1 MRRMINERRLDRI
14 ISKNISRALNEG
26 MMNRMRGAWN
36 GFVNGGNNQSYQAN
50 PYPAN
55 NNGQQQQQQN
65 NGNGQQQ
72 QPQQQQ
78 RFGYAQQDKNGKYQF
93 TQANAGGNSQNQS
106 RDAYN
111 NSFLT
116 YCQYANAQMEKMSQC
131 IEQGNYKQAYDW
143 SLGAMDNLKR
153 IQSGISKDSANGQQ

>member
-153 IQSGISKDSANGQQ
+153 IQSGISKDSSNGQQ

>member
-1 MRRMINERRLDRI
+1 LIEVADKPLTIIYSGARNLASNLLAEDGSVGIRVTNEDFSRRLC
-14 ISKNISRALNEG
+14 
-26 MMNRMRGAWN
+26 
-36 GFVNGGNNQSYQAN
+36 
-50 PYPAN
+50 
-55 NNGQQQQQQN
+55 QQQQN

-72 QPQQQQ
+72 QPQQQ

-111 NSFLT
+111 NSYLT

>member
-14 ISKNISRALNEG
+14 ISQNISRALNEG

-72 QPQQQQ
+72 QQPQQQ

-93 TQANAGGNSQNQS
+93 TQANAGDNSQNQS

-111 NSFLT
+111 NSYLT

>member
-1 MRRMINERRLDRI
+1 MINERRLDRI

>member
-1 MRRMINERRLDRI
+1 MKRMINERRLDRI

-36 GFVNGGNNQSYQAN
+36 GFVNGWNNQSYQAN
-50 PYPAN
+50 PYPAG
-55 NNGQQQQQQN
+55 NNGQQQQQN

-72 QPQQQQ
+72 QQQPQQQ

-131 IEQGNYKQAYDW
+131 IEQGNYEQAYDW

>member
-1 MRRMINERRLDRI
+1 MINERRLDRI

-55 NNGQQQQQQN
+55 NNGQQQQ
-65 NGNGQQQ
+65 
-72 QPQQQQ
+72 PQQQ

-93 TQANAGGNSQNQS
+93 TKANAGGNSQNQS
-106 RDAYN
+106 RDADN

-131 IEQGNYKQAYDW
+131 IEQGNYEQAYDW

-153 IQSGISKDSANGQQ
+153 IQSGISKDSAYGQQ

>member
-1 MRRMINERRLDRI
+1 MINERRLDRI

-153 IQSGISKDSANGQQ
+153 IQSGISKDSSNGQQ

>member
-72 QPQQQQ
+72 QQPQQQ

-153 IQSGISKDSANGQQ
+153 IQSGISKDSAYGQQ

>member
-1 MRRMINERRLDRI
+1 MINERRLDRI

-55 NNGQQQQQQN
+55 NNGQQQQQN

-72 QPQQQQ
+72 QQQPQQQ
-78 RFGYAQQDKNGKYQF
+78 RFGYAQQDKNDKYQF

>member
-55 NNGQQQQQQN
+55 NNGQQQQ
-65 NGNGQQQ
+65 
-72 QPQQQQ
+72 PQQQ
-78 RFGYAQQDKNGKYQF
+78 RFGYSQQDKNGKYQF

-153 IQSGISKDSANGQQ
+153 IQSGISKDSAYGQQ

>member
-55 NNGQQQQQQN
+55 NNGQQQQQN

-72 QPQQQQ
+72 QQQPQQQ
-78 RFGYAQQDKNGKYQF
+78 RFGYAQQDKNDKYQF